1 MLELDDNEEEEQ
13 EEVAEV
19 ADGLP
24 SPQDLGY
31 GVPPVVPSHLFSACL
46 QAWQVLGTTQAENEN
61 EQAAIVSLQ
70 R

>member
-1 MLELDDNEEEEQ
+1 MSHPQSVLTSASEPHRLSLERVLSPGDD
-13 EEVAEV
+13 
-19 ADGLP
+19 
-24 SPQDLGY
+24 
-31 GVPPVVPSHLFSACL
+31 PVVQCSLLSP